1 MMSPPASSGQ
11 RPRGSLEYEQRR
23 PAADELLDAPV
34 NWDTVDYVIDCVV
47 WAVSYACYDGETWL
61 APMLKT
67 AFFCDFA
74 QSIIRRSGVPVPV
87 ILTCLAYVEKASRV
101 MEPMPIDWAC
111 ERVFLGALLLA
122 ARSTAEYRHYDDSW
136 WARLTGVLSAS
147 DVGNIDY
154 DFRQLIGYDF
164 QVHEHDVIKHCDAIV
179 DRCGQQAGYWSNPPF
194 AEDRLRYTQHAS
206 PMGSRP
212 GRFTTRWLV
221 SNWNEAPP
229 TNITVTPPPSIHLVS
244 WNVDFMAPNANA
256 RLQHAL
262 DHIRSTLEQQ
272 GGGSDGSLVPCCVLL
287 QEVEGN
293 ATPIILK
300 SKWVREHFVVVPT
313 SPSQWPSTRYGN
325 VTLVSNTVPIVGA
338 QSLVFANSFMGR
350 NALCVDVQLA
360 RPGEEESALL
370 RIANVHLESMP
381 EGTSRRPAQLS
392 ATAELLRDP
401 SVQAGV
407 VAGDMNPID
416 PRDANLPAEVGLTDA
431 YQGAEDDEASFT
443 WGYQPRNRFP
453 VCRMDKILYTKHLSL
468 VVDAPSRIGVGVK
481 TSKGQWASDHYGL
494 MTIVKFREQ

>member
-1 MMSPPASSGQ
+1 MSENSDPPETSMN
-11 RPRGSLEYEQRR
+11 R
-23 PAADELLDAPV
+23 
-34 NWDTVDYVIDCVV
+34 VIP
-47 WAVSYACYDGETWL
+47 L
-61 APMLKT
+61 
-67 AFFCDFA
+67 
-74 QSIIRRSGVPVPV
+74 
-87 ILTCLAYVEKASRV
+87 
-101 MEPMPIDWAC
+101 
-111 ERVFLGALLLA
+111 
-122 ARSTAEYRHYDDSW
+122 
-136 WARLTGVLSAS
+136 
-147 DVGNIDY
+147 
-154 DFRQLIGYDF
+154 
-164 QVHEHDVIKHCDAIV
+164 
-179 DRCGQQAGYWSNPPF
+179 
-194 AEDRLRYTQHAS
+194 
-206 PMGSRP
+206 RP

-229 TNITVTPPPSIHLVS
+229 TNITVTPPPSMHLVS

-262 DHIRSTLEQQ
+262 DHIRTTLEQQ

>member
-1 MMSPPASSGQ
+1 MSNIMMSPPASSGQ
-11 RPRGSLEYEQRR
+11 RPRRCRGSLEYEQRR

-206 PMGSRP
+206 PMGSRYAYPSSGSSTNTGCASLGSYWNTCPVHP
-212 GRFTTRWLV
+212 G
-221 SNWNEAPP
+221 S
-229 TNITVTPPPSIHLVS
+229 
-244 WNVDFMAPNANA
+244 
-256 RLQHAL
+256 HA
-262 DHIRSTLEQQ
+262 
-272 GGGSDGSLVPCCVLL
+272 
-287 QEVEGN
+287 
-293 ATPIILK
+293 
-300 SKWVREHFVVVPT
+300 
-313 SPSQWPSTRYGN
+313 SPSAVGDWYRDEVAEPMSTSQLPPFRYPELPDTEQLPPIRDLLPPHIKNLLPPGPSEYPRLPHEVPQN
-325 VTLVSNTVPIVGA
+325 VARTPDEHPGLLFKVESPSFCTL
-338 QSLVFANSFMGR
+338 
-350 NALCVDVQLA
+350 
-360 RPGEEESALL
+360 
-370 RIANVHLESMP
+370 
-381 EGTSRRPAQLS
+381 
-392 ATAELLRDP
+392 
-401 SVQAGV
+401 
-407 VAGDMNPID
+407 
-416 PRDANLPAEVGLTDA
+416 
-431 YQGAEDDEASFT
+431 Y
-443 WGYQPRNRFP
+443 
-453 VCRMDKILYTKHLSL
+453 
-468 VVDAPSRIGVGVK
+468 
-481 TSKGQWASDHYGL
+481 
-494 MTIVKFREQ
+494 